1 MLSYM
6 QTHGTYLNGKKI
18 QPNKPKQLAKGS
30 SLTFGTSTRCYKLLS
45 ESSGAG
51 KGLIICK
58 PHQPTSAEMHGKYCS
73 CGMALIQTMDSSG

>member
-1 MLSYM
+1 MLCYM
-6 QTHGTYLNGKKI
+6 QTHGTHLDGKKI
-18 QPNKPKQLAKGS
+18 QPNKPKQLVNGS

-58 PHQPTSAEMHGKYCS
+58 FHQTAS
-73 CGMALIQTMDSSG
+73 QR